1 MLRRLLAGFTGL
13 VVAGVPGM
21 ALADDPVPKPAD
33 DPVVKLADQ
42 PVVKLVDQSVTK
54 LVDRPAPKA
63 ADPPAPEPADPPA
76 PTPRPGGGRA
86 DLSVRITSEPAVAQP
101 GQPIAYR
108 VEVANAG
115 PGDAVLPVLV
125 VSVPPEVRILNTDV
139 ATCRPGTTREQVRCA
154 SATNVRA
161 GGGGG
166 VTITGL
172 VGTSARGPLRT
183 VAKLTSATADANERD
198 NSFTHLARVDEG
210 ADLGVRMTGQVR
222 GGGLAAVTAV
232 ISNRGPRMVRD
243 AFAYF
248 RARGRLVSAVGARC
262 RGRMEE
268 LQCGLRAVGAG
279 ERMRVRL
286 LFEPER
292 RAIRATV
299 FSSRFG
305 DRVPSNNESLL
316 NLR

>member
-13 VVAGVPGM
+13 VVAGAPGV
-21 ALADDPVPKPAD
+21 ALADDPVTEPIVGPTVGPTVGPVTTPVVD
-33 DPVVKLADQ
+33 LIENPVTTPVVKPTENPAVK
-42 PVVKLVDQSVTK
+42 PVV
-54 LVDRPAPKA
+54 A
-63 ADPPAPEPADPPA
+63 
-76 PTPRPGGGRA
+76 RA

-125 VSVPPEVRILNTDV
+125 VSVPPEVRILHTNV
-139 ATCRPGTTREQVRCA
+139 ATCRPGTTSHQVRCA
-154 SATNVRA
+154 SATDVRA

-198 NSFTHLARVDEG
+198 NTFTHLARVDEG
-210 ADLGVRMTGQVR
+210 ADLGVRLTGQVR
-222 GGGLAAVTAV
+222 SGGLAEVTAV
-232 ISNRGPRMVRD
+232 IGNRGPRMVRD

-248 RARGRLVSAVGARC
+248 RARGRLVSSEGARC
-262 RGRMEE
+262 RGRLEE
-268 LQCGLRAVGAG
+268 LQCGLRALGAG

-305 DRVPSNNESLL
+305 DREPSDNESLL
-316 NLR
+316 RLR